1 MTATAPTASSRIR
14 RSRLRTIVALAG
26 LGLAGMTLGGCNSSN
41 NALLEA
47 NRALQD
53 RNTALTQQNESLNRL
68 NQELQK
74 ALGER
79 DTLISSLNATIND
92 LRGGTG
98 DMQARLNEL
107 NEKFGKLNFGR
118 LDPATDQAMQDL
130 ARQHPEL
137 LEWDSVRGMLRFK
150 NSDLTFA
157 SGSDQVRDT
166 AQSTL
171 ASLANILNGAAAQ
184 YDIRIVGH
192 TDAQRMSSGTA
203 QKHSSNIRL
212 SADRAISVRNVL
224 AGDDVSK
231 DRMEVAGW
239 GEFQPLVANSGN
251 GNTPLNRRVEI
262 FLVKPFGNKIGVTEA
277 EATPVMASPR
287 PTTPAPAK
295 PTREEEIMK

>member
-1 MTATAPTASSRIR
+1 MPTASTPTRV
-14 RSRLRTIVALAG
+14 LNRTRTLVALAG
-26 LGLAGMTLGGCNSSN
+26 LAIAGMGLGGCNTSN

-74 ALGER
+74 ALSER
-79 DTLISSLNATIND
+79 DSLITSLNATIND

-107 NEKFGKLNFGR
+107 NEKFGRLKFGDM
-118 LDPATDQAMQDL
+118 DPAADAAMAAL
-130 ARQHPEL
+130 AAQHPDL

-166 AQSTL
+166 ARSTL
-171 ASLANILNGAAAQ
+171 SSLASILNGAASK
-184 YDIRIVGH
+184 YDVRIVGH
-192 TDAQRMSSGTA
+192 TDAQRMSAPTA
-203 QKHSSNIRL
+203 AKHSTNIRL

-224 AGDDVSK
+224 GNEGVNK
-231 DRMEVAGW
+231 QRLEIAGW

-251 GNTPLNRRVEI
+251 GNTPQNRRVEI
-262 FLVKPFGNKIGVTEA
+262 YLVKPSGTGIAVTPA
-277 EATPVMASPR
+277 EDTPVRA
-287 PTTPAPAK
+287 TTPAPSPSRASV
-295 PTREEEIMK
+295 REEEIMK